1 MQCGPIDLVAGSPRQ
16 LNETQI
22 GYGALPDY
30 EDMMTWKFP
39 VASKLAV
46 LLAATAVVATGLAPA
61 SAQSPKPK
69 HPPQQQYDRDGRP
82 VYGPGGPNRV
92 YQQGP
97 HTRVYV
103 TTRSWLD
110 AGVEVLPGDRKFQDY
125 AFPPDVGYPSF
136 ARENNNRPIDRS
148 PMNPPSDMGGYD
160 RTFPLY

>member
-1 MQCGPIDLVAGSPRQ
+1 
-16 LNETQI
+16 
-22 GYGALPDY
+22 
-30 EDMMTWKFP
+30 MTWNFP

-46 LLAATAVVATGLAPA
+46 LLAATAVVAFAAAPA
-61 SAQSPKPK
+61 GAQSPKPK
-69 HPPQQQYDRDGRP
+69 RPVAQQYDRDGRP

-110 AGVEVLPGDRKFQDY
+110 AGVEVLPGDCKFQDY
-125 AFPPDVGYPSF
+125 AFPPEVGYPSF

-148 PMNPPSDMGGYD
+148 PLNPPSDMGGYD
-160 RTFPLY
+160 RSFPLY